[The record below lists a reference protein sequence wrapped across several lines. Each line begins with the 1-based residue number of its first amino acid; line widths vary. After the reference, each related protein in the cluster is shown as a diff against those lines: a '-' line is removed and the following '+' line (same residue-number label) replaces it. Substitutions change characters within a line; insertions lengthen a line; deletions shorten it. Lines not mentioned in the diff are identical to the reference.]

1 MAPIF
6 IYVHTNVSST
16 PTLALTDPILKS
28 NRRLGTENGGCVLV
42 AGSYKLLIRYLSPLK
57 MCNQGRQLG
66 LKRVGAER
74 EFSRLSRPQVV
85 EFIACSRLQNQ
96 KKNVGASAPAE
107 PTSLAPLNVT
117 YIPVTF
123 VLKVCKQ

>member
-42 AGSYKLLIRYLSPLK
+42 VGSYKLLIRYLSPLK
-57 MCNQGRQLG
+57 MCNVYQGRQSG
-66 LKRVGAER
+66 LKCMGAER
-74 EFSRLSRPQVV
+74 EFLRLSEISRPQVV
-85 EFIACSRLQNQ
+85 EFIASLRLQ
-96 KKNVGASAPAE
+96 
-107 PTSLAPLNVT
+107 TR
-117 YIPVTF
+117 
-123 VLKVCKQ
+123 